1 MQSTSAGKEAGHTK
15 FPPAP
20 DVPFDELA
28 ARLASIRKEM
38 EADGL
43 DVIVLTDVVNIQYFT
58 DFKSFSWYYNSR
70 PFFGII
76 TADDLFV
83 LAATYERAHVNW
95 KPRVF
100 SGLYYDGYID
110 QGVKLVADSIRD
122 LFKGKS
128 PRIGIDYGEEMAGHS
143 SLALVDALRGLAKA
157 GDLKTA
163 APTLW
168 RSRLIKTPFEAALKR
183 AAFTICDDAFNQA
196 IAKARIGI
204 TEYELWGMIT
214 AQTFLNGAEGGV
226 PFPLI
231 FSKSDFTFGRPPGNR
246 RLEEGHYIWA
256 DFRATYGG
264 YPADRNRIARAG
276 EPKAWERETY
286 TAIRDLTLEL
296 CHMIR
301 PGITCADFF
310 HEAMKLWVPASVGN
324 KWTAVARFG
333 HSGGMG
339 IVEPPSLGPDD
350 HVEIR
355 PGMILHVEP
364 KLERDGAVFQFEEC
378 VYVREDGIEFL
389 APLCPETIPIINE

>member
-1 MQSTSAGKEAGHTK
+1 MNIVYNDQASGQKK
-15 FPPAP
+15 FPSAP
-20 DVPFDELA
+20 DVSAEELA
-28 ARLASIRKEM
+28 SRLSNIRREM
-38 EADGL
+38 DADGL

-58 DFKSFSWYYNSR
+58 DFRSYSWYFHSR
-70 PFFGII
+70 PFFALI
-76 TADDLFV
+76 TATEISV
-83 LAATYERAHVNW
+83 IAATYERAHVDW
-95 KPRVF
+95 KPRGF
-100 SGLYYDGYID
+100 TGLYYDGYVEE
-110 QGVKLVADSIRD
+110 GVKFVADTIRHV
-122 LFKGKS
+122 FKAKS
-128 PRIGIDYGEEMAGHS
+128 PRIGIDYGEEMAGRS
-143 SLALVDALRGLAKA
+143 SLTLVDSLRALSAG
-157 GDLKTA
+157 GDLKSA

-168 RSRLIKTPFEAALKR
+168 RVRLIKTPFEAALKR
-183 AAFTICDDAFNQA
+183 NAFTICDNAFDQTL
-196 IAKARIGI
+196 AKAHIGI

-231 FSKSDFTFGRPPGNR
+231 FSKGDFTFGRPPGER
-246 RLEEGHYIWA
+246 RLEDGHYIWA

-264 YPADRNRIARAG
+264 YTADRNRIARAG

-286 TAIRDLTLEL
+286 TAVRDLTLEL
-296 CHMIR
+296 CAMLR

-378 VYVREDGIEFL
+378 VFVREDGIEFL
-389 APLCPETIPIINE
+389 TPLCPETIPVIR